1 MDQKPEPTEGEIRL
15 RAYHIWQ
22 WLGCPEGYED
32 ELWLRAERELKAG
45 RSAEGTRAGGEVPM
59 SGGGSDGPG

>member
-1 MDQKPEPTEGEIRL
+1 MSEPAAGPTEGQIRL

-32 ELWLRAERELKAG
+32 EIWAQAERELRTKA
-45 RSAEGTRAGGEVPM
+45 AERAALGNAVAAPPQ
-59 SGGGSDGPG
+59 D